1 MNMLKDFGMPVF
13 TALLAWWLTSV
24 THKRTARAS
33 ATASLE
39 SQADSLLT
47 AVSQLRASAAAGR
60 VLWDSPAERGRT
72 FLLALLHMAG
82 GAASARLTG
91 RSDHASGLVGLGSA
105 ARFLAEER
113 RHGKAASASVV
124 PQSAAILAA
133 AAPLLRHEDP
143 AVAAGAQSVLEAIG
157 DIENDARL
165 DRALRTFNDAVRA
178 ALQPRRRS
186 WHRRRSVAS

>member
-1 MNMLKDFGMPVF
+1 M
-13 TALLAWWLTSV
+13 
-24 THKRTARAS
+24 THRRTARAA

-39 SQADSLLT
+39 AQADSLLT
-47 AVSQLRASAAAGR
+47 TVSQLRGSAAAGR

-72 FLLALLHMAG
+72 LLLAALHMAG
-82 GAASARLTG
+82 GAASARLKG

-113 RHGKAASASVV
+113 RHGKASSASVI
-124 PQSAAILAA
+124 PQSAVIVAA

-143 AVAAGAQSVLEAIG
+143 AVAAGTQGVLEAIG

-165 DRALRTFNDAVRA
+165 DRALRTFNDAIRA
-178 ALQPRRRS
+178 ALQPRRRG
-186 WHRRRSVAS
+186 WRRRRSTTV